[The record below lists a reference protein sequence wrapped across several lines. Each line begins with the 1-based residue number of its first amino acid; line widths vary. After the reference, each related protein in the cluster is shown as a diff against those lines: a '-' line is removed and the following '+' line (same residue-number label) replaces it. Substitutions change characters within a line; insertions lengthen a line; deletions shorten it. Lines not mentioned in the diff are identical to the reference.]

1 MDHLPIFCQ
10 LRDRDCLIVGGGD
23 VAERKARLLLD
34 AGARLT
40 VNALAFIPQFT
51 AWADAGMLTLV
62 EGPFD
67 ESLLDTCW
75 LAIAATD
82 DDALNQRVSEAAE
95 ARRIFCNVVDAPKA
109 ASFIMPSI
117 IDRSPLMVAV
127 SSGGTSPVLAR
138 LLREK
143 LESLLPLHLGQ
154 VAKYAGQLRGR
165 VKQQFATMG
174 ERRRFW
180 EKLFVND
187 RLAQSL
193 ANNDQKAITETTEQL
208 INEPL
213 DHRGEVVL
221 VGAGPGD
228 AGLLTLKGLQQIQ
241 QADVVVYDRLVSD
254 DIMNL
259 VRRDADRVFVG
270 KRAGYHCVPQEEI
283 NQILLREAQKG
294 KRVVRLKGGDPFIF
308 GRGGEELETLCN
320 AGIPFSVVPGIT
332 AASGCSAYSGIPLTH
347 RDYAQSVRLIT
358 GHLKTGGEE
367 LETLCNAG
375 IPFSVV
381 PGITAASGCSAYSGI
396 PLTHRDYAQ
405 SVRLITGHLKTG
417 GELDWENLA
426 AEKQTLVFYMG
437 LNQAATIQQKLIE
450 YGMPGEMPVA
460 IVENGTAVTQRVIDG
475 TLSQLGE
482 LAQQMNS
489 PSLIIIGRVVGLRD
503 KLNWFSNH

>member
-10 LRDRDCLIVGGGD
+10 LRGRACLLVGGGD

-34 AGARLT
+34 AGAQLT
-40 VNALAFIPQFT
+40 VNALSFIPQFT
-51 AWADAGMLTLV
+51 AWAAEGMLTLV
-62 EGPFD
+62 EGEFS
-67 ESLLDTCW
+67 ETLLDECW

-82 DDALNQRVSEAAE
+82 NDAVNQRVSDAAE
-95 ARRIFCNVVDAPKA
+95 TRRIFCNVVDAPKE

-117 IDRSPLMVAV
+117 IDRSPLMVAI

-143 LESLLPLHLGQ
+143 LESLLPQHLGH
-154 VAKYAGQLRGR
+154 VAKFAGQLRSR
-165 VKQQFATMG
+165 VKRHFATMS

-193 ANNDQKAITETTEQL
+193 ANQNMAAVETITEQMLT
-208 INEPL
+208 EPL
-213 DHRGEVVL
+213 DNRGEVVL

-254 DIMNL
+254 EIMNL

-283 NQILLREAQKG
+283 NQILLREAQSG

-308 GRGGEELETLCN
+308 GRGGEELETLCH

-347 RDYAQSVRLIT
+347 RDYAQSVRL
-358 GHLKTGGEE
+358 
-367 LETLCNAG
+367 
-375 IPFSVV
+375 V
-381 PGITAASGCSAYSGI
+381 
-396 PLTHRDYAQ
+396 
-405 SVRLITGHLKTG
+405 TGHLKTG
-417 GELDWENLA
+417 GELDWANLA

-437 LNQAATIQQKLIE
+437 LNQAAAIQEQLIAH
-450 YGMPGEMPVA
+450 GMQADMPVA
-460 IVENGTAVTQRVIDG
+460 LVENGTSVQQRVVSG
-475 TLSQLGE
+475 ALSQLGE
-482 LAQQMNS
+482 LAQQVKS
-489 PSLIIIGRVVGLRD
+489 PSLIIVGRVVALRD
-503 KLNWFSNH
+503 KLKWF

>member
-10 LRDRDCLIVGGGD
+10 LKDRACLLVGGGD
-23 VAERKARLLLD
+23 VAERKARLLLE
-34 AGARLT
+34 AGARIT
-40 VNALAFIPQFT
+40 VNALEFTPQFQV
-51 AWADAGMLTLV
+51 WAEQNMLTLKQG
-62 EGPFD
+62 EFSP
-67 ESLLDTCW
+67 SLLDVSW

-82 DDALNQRVSEAAE
+82 NDEVNQLVSDTCE
-95 ARRIFCNVVDAPKA
+95 ARRIFCNVVDAPKQ

-117 IDRSPLMVAV
+117 IDRSPLMIAV

-143 LESLLPLHLGQ
+143 LESILPLHLGKI
-154 VAKYAGQLRGR
+154 ASYAGTLRGR
-165 VKQQFATMG
+165 VKAKFATMG

-180 EKLFVND
+180 EKFFTND
-187 RLAQSL
+187 RLAQYL
-193 ANNDQKAITETTEQL
+193 ANEDRKAIDQETESMFDTS
-208 INEPL
+208 L
-213 DHRGEVVL
+213 DNRGEVVL

-259 VRRDADRVFVG
+259 VRRDADRIFVG
-270 KRAGYHCVPQEEI
+270 KRAGFHCVPQEEI
-283 NQILLREAQKG
+283 NQILLREAQSG

-308 GRGGEELETLCN
+308 GRGGEELETLCH

-347 RDYAQSVRLIT
+347 RDYAQSVRL
-358 GHLKTGGEE
+358 
-367 LETLCNAG
+367 
-375 IPFSVV
+375 V
-381 PGITAASGCSAYSGI
+381 
-396 PLTHRDYAQ
+396 
-405 SVRLITGHLKTG
+405 TGHLKTG

-437 LNQAATIQQKLIE
+437 LNQALAIQQNLISH
-450 YGMPGEMPVA
+450 GMPTDMPVA
-460 IVENGTAVTQRVIDG
+460 LVENGTAVKQRVVSG
-475 TLSQLGE
+475 TLAMLGE
-482 LAQQMNS
+482 LATQVES
-489 PSLIIIGRVVGLRD
+489 PALIIVGRVVALRE

>member
-1 MDHLPIFCQ
+1 VHHLPIFCQ
-10 LRDRDCLIVGGGD
+10 LRGRDCLLVGGGD
-23 VAERKARLLLD
+23 VAERKARLLME

-40 VNALAFIPQFT
+40 VNALAFSPQFT
-51 AWADAGMLTLV
+51 VWANEGMLTLAAG
-62 EGPFD
+62 EFND
-67 ESLLDTCW
+67 ALLDTSW
-75 LAIAATD
+75 LVIAATD
-82 DDALNQRVSEAAE
+82 DNDVNQRVRDAAE
-95 ARRIFCNVVDAPKA
+95 ARRIFCNVVDAPKE

-143 LESLLPLHLGQ
+143 LEAVLPQHLGQ
-154 VAKYAGQLRGR
+154 LAGYAGKLRER
-165 VKQQFATMG
+165 VKTHFDNVG

-180 EKLFVND
+180 EKFFVND

-193 ANNDQKAITETTEQL
+193 ANDDTQAVSDVTEQL
-208 INEPL
+208 LNEPL
-213 DHRGEVVL
+213 DKRGEVVL

-259 VRRDADRVFVG
+259 IRRDADRIFVG

-283 NQILLREAQKG
+283 NQILLRAAQSG

-308 GRGGEELETLCN
+308 GRGGEELETLC
-320 AGIPFSVVPGIT
+320 
-332 AASGCSAYSGIPLTH
+332 H
-347 RDYAQSVRLIT
+347 
-358 GHLKTGGEE
+358 
-367 LETLCNAG
+367 AG

-417 GELDWENLA
+417 GELDWANLA

-437 LNQAATIQQKLIE
+437 LNQAATIQAQLIAH
-450 YGMPGEMPVA
+450 GMESDMPVA
-460 IVENGTAVTQRVIDG
+460 LVENGTSVKQRVVSG
-475 TLSQLGE
+475 SLNELGE
-482 LAQQMNS
+482 LATQVAS
-489 PSLIIIGRVVGLRD
+489 PALIIVGRVVALRD

>member
-10 LRDRDCLIVGGGD
+10 LRDRPCLLVGGGD
-23 VAERKARLLLD
+23 VAERKARLLME

-40 VNALAFIPQFT
+40 VNALQFSPQFEV
-51 AWADAGMLTLV
+51 WAKEGMLALV
-62 EGPFD
+62 QSPFN
-67 ESLLDTCW
+67 EALLDPCW

-82 DDALNQRVSEAAE
+82 DDAVNQHVSEAAE
-95 ARRIFCNVVDAPKA
+95 SRRIFCNVVDAPRQ

-143 LESLLPLHLGQ
+143 LESVLPQHLGK
-154 VAKYAGQLRGR
+154 VAHYAGQLRGR
-165 VKQQFATMG
+165 VKKQFATIS

-180 EKLFVND
+180 EKFFIND

-193 ANNDQKAITETTEQL
+193 ANQDEQAVAAITDRMLGES
-208 INEPL
+208 L

-254 DIMNL
+254 EIMNL

-283 NQILLREAQKG
+283 NQILLREAQQG

-308 GRGGEELETLCN
+308 GRGGEELETLCDG
-320 AGIPFSVVPGIT
+320 GIPFSVVPGIT

-347 RDYAQSVRLIT
+347 RDYAQSVRL
-358 GHLKTGGEE
+358 
-367 LETLCNAG
+367 
-375 IPFSVV
+375 V
-381 PGITAASGCSAYSGI
+381 
-396 PLTHRDYAQ
+396 
-405 SVRLITGHLKTG
+405 TGHLKTG
-417 GELDWENLA
+417 GELDWANLA

-437 LNQAATIQQKLIE
+437 LNQAATIQAKLIE
-450 YGMPGEMPVA
+450 SGMSADMPVA
-460 IVENGTAVTQRVIDG
+460 LVENGTSVQQRVVDG
-475 TLSQLGE
+475 NLSQLGE
-482 LAQQMNS
+482 LAEQVTS
-489 PSLIIIGRVVGLRD
+489 PALIIVGRVVGLRE

>member
-10 LRDRDCLIVGGGD
+10 LRARDCLLVGGGD

-40 VNALAFIPQFT
+40 VNALDFVPQFRV
-51 AWADAGMLTLV
+51 WADSGMLTLV
-62 EGPFD
+62 EGEFD
-67 ESLLDTCW
+67 ARLLDKSW

-82 DDALNQRVSEAAE
+82 DDAVNARVSAE
-95 ARRIFCNVVDAPKA
+95 AEQRRIFCNVVDAPKQ

-143 LESLLPLHLGQ
+143 LEAILPQHLGQ
-154 VAKYAGQLRGR
+154 VAQFAGQLRGR
-165 VKQQFATMG
+165 VKKQFANVG

-193 ANNDQKAITETTEQL
+193 ANQDQQAVTETTEQL
-208 INEPL
+208 LSEPL
-213 DHRGEVVL
+213 DKRGEVVL

-241 QADVVVYDRLVSD
+241 QADIVVYDRLVSD
-254 DIMNL
+254 EIMNL

-320 AGIPFSVVPGIT
+320 AGIPFSIVPGIT
-332 AASGCSAYSGIPLTH
+332 AASGCSAYAGIPLTH
-347 RDYAQSVRLIT
+347 RDYAQSVRLVT
-358 GHLKTGGEE
+358 GHLKTG
-367 LETLCNAG
+367 A
-375 IPFSVV
+375 
-381 PGITAASGCSAYSGI
+381 
-396 PLTHRDYAQ
+396 
-405 SVRLITGHLKTG
+405 
-417 GELDWENLA
+417 ELDWHNLA

-437 LNQAATIQQKLIE
+437 LNQAATIQEKLVE
-450 YGMPGEMPVA
+450 HGMPLDMPVA
-460 IVENGTAVTQRVIDG
+460 LVENGTAVTQRVVSG
-475 TLSQLGE
+475 ELSQLSE
-482 LAQQMNS
+482 LAQQVAS
-489 PSLIIIGRVVGLRD
+489 PALIIVGRVVSLRE

>member
-10 LRDRDCLIVGGGD
+10 LRQRDCLLVGGGD

-34 AGARLT
+34 AGANVT
-40 VNALAFIPQFT
+40 VNALDFTPQFQV
-51 AWADAGMLTLV
+51 WADSQMLTLV
-62 EGPFD
+62 QGEFIP
-67 ESLLDTCW
+67 SLLDNCW

-82 DDALNQRVSEAAE
+82 DETVNQQVSEAAE
-95 ARRIFCNVVDAPKA
+95 ARRIFCNVVDAPRQ

-143 LESLLPLHLGQ
+143 LESILPLHLGQ
-154 VAKYAGQLRGR
+154 LARYAGHLRAR
-165 VKQQFATMG
+165 VKQQFATVG

-193 ANNDQKAITETTEQL
+193 ANDDRQAVADTTEQL
-208 INEPL
+208 LTEPL
-213 DHRGEVVL
+213 EHRGEVVL

-270 KRAGYHCVPQEEI
+270 KRSGYHCVPQEEI

-294 KRVVRLKGGDPFIF
+294 RRVVRLKGGDPFIF
-308 GRGGEELETLCN
+308 GRGGEELETLCE

-347 RDYAQSVRLIT
+347 RDFAQGVRL
-358 GHLKTGGEE
+358 GHWPPENRRRAGLGEPGGGEANPGVLHGSE
-367 LETLCNAG
+367 PGAG
-375 IPFSVV
+375 DPRE
-381 PGITAASGCSAYSGI
+381 AYRSRHG
-396 PLTHRDYAQ
+396 
-405 SVRLITGHLKTG
+405 
-417 GELDWENLA
+417 
-426 AEKQTLVFYMG
+426 
-437 LNQAATIQQKLIE
+437 
-450 YGMPGEMPVA
+450 
-460 IVENGTAVTQRVIDG
+460 
-475 TLSQLGE
+475 
-482 LAQQMNS
+482 
-489 PSLIIIGRVVGLRD
+489 
-503 KLNWFSNH
+503 

>member
-23 VAERKARLLLD
+23 VAERKARLLLE

-51 AWADAGMLTLV
+51 VWANEGMLTLV

-67 ESLLDTCW
+67 EALLDSCW

-82 DDALNQRVSEAAE
+82 DDAVNLRVSNAAE
-95 ARRIFCNVVDAPKA
+95 SRRIFCNVVDAPKA

-138 LLREK
+138 LLRER
-143 LESLLPLHLGQ
+143 LESVLPQHLGQ
-154 VAKYAGQLRGR
+154 VAQYAGQLRSR
-165 VKQQFATMG
+165 VKKQFASMG

-193 ANNDQKAITETTEQL
+193 ANDDRQAIEETTEQML
-208 INEPL
+208 SEPL

-259 VRRDADRVFVG
+259 VRRDADRIFVG

-283 NQILLREAQKG
+283 NQILLNQAKQG

-308 GRGGEELETLCN
+308 GRGGEELETLCHE
-320 AGIPFSVVPGIT
+320 GIPFSVVPGIT

-347 RDYAQSVRLIT
+347 RDYAQSVRLVT
-358 GHLKTGGEE
+358 GHL
-367 LETLCNAG
+367 
-375 IPFSVV
+375 
-381 PGITAASGCSAYSGI
+381 
-396 PLTHRDYAQ
+396 D
-405 SVRLITGHLKTG
+405 
-417 GELDWENLA
+417 
-426 AEKQTLVFYMG
+426 
-437 LNQAATIQQKLIE
+437 
-450 YGMPGEMPVA
+450 
-460 IVENGTAVTQRVIDG
+460 
-475 TLSQLGE
+475 
-482 LAQQMNS
+482 
-489 PSLIIIGRVVGLRD
+489 
-503 KLNWFSNH
+503 

>member
-1 MDHLPIFCQ
+1 VDHLPIFCQ
-10 LRDRDCLIVGGGD
+10 LRGRACLLVGGGD

-34 AGARLT
+34 AGAQLI
-40 VNALAFIPQFT
+40 VNALTFIPQFT
-51 AWADAGMLTLV
+51 AWAAEGMLTLV
-62 EGPFD
+62 EGEFS
-67 ESLLDTCW
+67 ETLLDECW

-82 DDALNQRVSEAAE
+82 NDAVNQRVNDAAE
-95 ARRIFCNVVDAPKA
+95 ARRIFCNVVDAPKE

-117 IDRSPLMVAV
+117 IDRSPLMVAI

-143 LESLLPLHLGQ
+143 LESLLPQHLGH
-154 VAKYAGQLRGR
+154 VAKFAGQLRSR
-165 VKQQFATMG
+165 VKRHFATMS

-193 ANNDQKAITETTEQL
+193 ANQNMVAVESITEQML
-208 INEPL
+208 NEPL
-213 DHRGEVVL
+213 DNRGEVVL

-254 DIMNL
+254 EIMNL

-283 NQILLREAQKG
+283 NQILLREAQSG

-308 GRGGEELETLCN
+308 GRGGEELETLCH

-347 RDYAQSVRLIT
+347 RDYAQSVRL
-358 GHLKTGGEE
+358 
-367 LETLCNAG
+367 
-375 IPFSVV
+375 V
-381 PGITAASGCSAYSGI
+381 
-396 PLTHRDYAQ
+396 
-405 SVRLITGHLKTG
+405 TGHLKTG
-417 GELDWENLA
+417 GELDWANLA

-437 LNQAATIQQKLIE
+437 LNQAAAIQEQLIAH
-450 YGMPGEMPVA
+450 GMQADMPVA
-460 IVENGTAVTQRVIDG
+460 LVENGTSVQQRVVSG
-475 TLSQLGE
+475 TLSELGE
-482 LAQQMNS
+482 LAQQVKS
-489 PSLIIIGRVVGLRD
+489 PSLIIVGRVVALRD
-503 KLNWFSNH
+503 KLKWF

>member
-10 LRDRDCLIVGGGD
+10 LRQRDCLLVGGGD

-34 AGARLT
+34 AGANVT
-40 VNALAFIPQFT
+40 VNALDFTPQFQV
-51 AWADAGMLTLV
+51 WADSQMLTLV
-62 EGPFD
+62 QGEFIP
-67 ESLLDTCW
+67 SLLDNCW

-82 DDALNQRVSEAAE
+82 DETVNQQVSEAAE
-95 ARRIFCNVVDAPKA
+95 ARRIFCNVVDAPRQ

-143 LESLLPLHLGQ
+143 LESILPLHLGQ
-154 VAKYAGQLRGR
+154 LARYAGHLRAR
-165 VKQQFATMG
+165 VKQQFATVG

-193 ANNDQKAITETTEQL
+193 ANDDRQAVADTTEQL
-208 INEPL
+208 LTEPL
-213 DHRGEVVL
+213 EHRGEVVL

-270 KRAGYHCVPQEEI
+270 KRSGYHCVPQEEI

-294 KRVVRLKGGDPFIF
+294 RRVVRLKGGDPFIF
-308 GRGGEELETLCN
+308 GRGGEELETLCE

-347 RDYAQSVRLIT
+347 RDFAQGVRL
-358 GHLKTGGEE
+358 
-367 LETLCNAG
+367 
-375 IPFSVV
+375 V
-381 PGITAASGCSAYSGI
+381 
-396 PLTHRDYAQ
+396 
-405 SVRLITGHLKTG
+405 TGHLKTG
-417 GELDWENLA
+417 GELDWANLA
-426 AEKQTLVFYMG
+426 VEKQTLVFYMG
-437 LNQAATIQQKLIE
+437 LN
-450 YGMPGEMPVA
+450 
-460 IVENGTAVTQRVIDG
+460 
-475 TLSQLGE
+475 
-482 LAQQMNS
+482 
-489 PSLIIIGRVVGLRD
+489 
-503 KLNWFSNH
+503 